1 MTKYIDIITN
11 KNSDRII
18 LDRII
23 DNKNCYVSKI
33 QLYNIIETLNQ
44 NIQDKQELIGSRSN
58 KKSVS
63 IGYIQGCL
71 DCINLIINL
80 LGEENEKE

>member
-1 MTKYIDIITN
+1 MICN
-11 KNSDRII
+11 LSDGEI
-18 LDRII
+18 LKRAGYM
-23 DNKNCYVSKI
+23 NYFVSKDK
-33 QLYNIIETLNQ
+33 LYNIIETLNQ

-71 DCINLIINL
+71 DCINLIRNL

>member
-1 MTKYIDIITN
+1 MICN
-11 KNSDRII
+11 LSDGEI
-18 LDRII
+18 LKRTGYM
-23 DNKNCYVSKI
+23 NYFVSKGK
-33 QLYNIIETLNQ
+33 LYNIIETLNR

-58 KKSVS
+58 KKPFS

-71 DCINLIINL
+71 DCINLIRNL

>member
-1 MTKYIDIITN
+1 MICN
-11 KNSDRII
+11 LSDEEI
-18 LDRII
+18 LKRAGYM
-23 DNKNCYVSKI
+23 NYFVSKC
-33 QLYNIIETLNQ
+33 QLYNIIETLNR

-71 DCINLIINL
+71 DCINLIRNL

>member
-1 MTKYIDIITN
+1 MICN
-11 KNSDRII
+11 LSDGEI
-18 LDRII
+18 LKRTGYM
-23 DNKNCYVSKI
+23 NYFVSKG

-44 NIQDKQELIGSRSN
+44 NIQDKQELIESRSN

-71 DCINLIINL
+71 DCINLIRNL

>member
-1 MTKYIDIITN
+1 MICN
-11 KNSDRII
+11 LSDGEI
-18 LDRII
+18 LKRTGYM
-23 DNKNCYVSKI
+23 NYFVSKGK
-33 QLYNIIETLNQ
+33 LYNIIETLNQ